1 MNNSNNFSWGF
12 QNCKFSQPRTH
23 SVDAQ
28 LLPTQPTYHLRF
40 RLFGQ
45 SWHVEGVCLIKKSR
59 SVLLLELKKLS
70 FWESPVKIRDVAG
83 TPTIQPF
90 KKLAIVWLLW
100 KVCPVCKMP
109 TGFHNDI
116 ATLTPPA
123 DFVCETESCSEALS
137 WVLRCQIVFS
147 ILATMSQSPLLNECT
162 AMNESYFSLCS
173 LIASLC
179 LTIAPCND
187 VLNAHR
193 SVRSIFA

>member
-1 MNNSNNFSWGF
+1 MGI
-12 QNCKFSQPRTH
+12 
-23 SVDAQ
+23 
-28 LLPTQPTYHLRF
+28 F
-40 RLFGQ
+40 RLLN
-45 SWHVEGVCLIKKSR
+45 SWKKFNLLKGPSIKNFKNTFIEVPISPKSLPK
-59 SVLLLELKKLS
+59 SNFACALWFELGPI
-70 FWESPVKIRDVAG
+70 WGG
-83 TPTIQPF
+83 TVYETCPF
-90 KKLAIVWLLW
+90 
-100 KVCPVCKMP
+100 CEMP
-109 TGFHNDI
+109 TGFHNHF

-123 DFVCETESCSEALS
+123 DFVCETESWSEALS
-137 WVLRCQIVFS
+137 WALRCQIVFS